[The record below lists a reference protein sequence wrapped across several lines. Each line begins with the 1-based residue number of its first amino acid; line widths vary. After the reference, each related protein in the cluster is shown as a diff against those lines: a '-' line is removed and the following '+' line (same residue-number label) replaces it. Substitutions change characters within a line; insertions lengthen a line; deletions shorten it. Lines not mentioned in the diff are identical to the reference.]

1 MMAQNPLKS
10 LAMVTND
17 ECSIQFGINIQSTYT
32 PMHVSTGEVADHE
45 DNLGTKGCYTS

>member
-1 MMAQNPLKS
+1 MMAQTPCKS

-17 ECSIQFGINIQSTYT
+17 ECNIQFGINIQNMYT

-45 DNLGTKGCYTS
+45 HNLGTKGCYTS